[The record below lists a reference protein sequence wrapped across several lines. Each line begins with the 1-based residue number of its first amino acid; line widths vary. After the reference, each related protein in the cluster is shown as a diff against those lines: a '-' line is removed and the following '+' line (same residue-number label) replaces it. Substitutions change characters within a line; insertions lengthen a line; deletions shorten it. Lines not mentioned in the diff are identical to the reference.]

1 MRYSSLK
8 TAARHIFLGAILL
21 IGPLTGQSV
30 ANTATAP
37 SMLSAYTGDLSF
49 DILRNDK
56 PVGSHS
62 VTFEPNG
69 DTVTVRTKSKIE
81 IDFLVFTAYRF
92 TYTSE
97 SRWASDKMISL
108 SARTDD
114 DGEVTTVEAAKDG
127 TVLRVSGSGGAYE
140 TTPPIFPTD
149 HWHKGV
155 IGSTE
160 VLNTITGRIADVK
173 IVDKG
178 WSRVELPD
186 GPVTARHYAYT
197 GDLLTEVWY
206 DGRGRWVAMRF
217 KARDGS
223 TIRYVCSSCG
233 QAPSLST
240 K

>member
-1 MRYSSLK
+1 MRTSTLK
-8 TAARHIFLGAILL
+8 TAAHRAFLGAILL
-21 IGPLTGQSV
+21 LGPFAGHS
-30 ANTATAP
+30 AASTATAATMP
-37 SMLSAYTGDLSF
+37 NAYTGDLRF

-56 PVGSHS
+56 PVGSHR
-62 VTFEPNG
+62 VTFVPNG
-69 DTVTVRTKSKIE
+69 TAITVRTKSKIE

-92 TYTSE
+92 VYTSE
-97 SRWASDKMISL
+97 SLWVGDEMKSL
-108 SARTDD
+108 AARTDD
-114 DGEVTTVEAAKDG
+114 DGAVTTVNATKEGAA
-127 TVLRVSGSGGAYE
+127 LRVSGSGGDYE

-155 IGSTE
+155 VGSTK
-160 VLNTITGRIADVK
+160 VLNTITGQIADVK

-178 WSRVELPD
+178 WSRLELPD

-223 TIRYVCSSCG
+223 TVRYVCGNCG

>member
-1 MRYSSLK
+1 MRYSTLK
-8 TAARHIFLGAILL
+8 TVTRGAVLGAVLL
-21 IGPLTGQSV
+21 VGPLTGQSA
-30 ANTATAP
+30 ANTAAAP
-37 SMLSAYTGDLSF
+37 SLPTAYTGDLSF

-56 PVGSHS
+56 PVGNHS

-69 DTVTVRTKSKIE
+69 DTMTVRTKSKIE

-97 SRWASDKMISL
+97 SRWIGDEMVSL
-108 SARTDD
+108 KARTDD
-114 DGEVTTVEAAKDG
+114 DGEVTTVDATKDG
-127 TVLRVSGSGGAYE
+127 GTLRVSGSAGDFDAAS
-140 TTPPIFPTD
+140 PIFPTD

-178 WSRVELPD
+178 WSRLELPD

-223 TIRYVCSSCG
+223 TIRYVCGNCG
-233 QAPSLST
+233 QSPSLST

>member
-1 MRYSSLK
+1 VRHSTLK
-8 TAARHIFLGAILL
+8 TAARGAFLGAVLL
-21 IGPLTGQSV
+21 FGPFAGQS
-30 ANTATAP
+30 AASTAASTMP
-37 SMLSAYTGDLSF
+37 NAYTGDLRF

-69 DTVTVRTKSKIE
+69 DAITVRTKSKIE
-81 IDFLVFTAYRF
+81 IDFLIFTAYRF
-92 TYTSE
+92 VYTSE
-97 SRWASDKMISL
+97 SRWSGDEMISL
-108 SARTDD
+108 AARTDD
-114 DGEVTTVEAAKDG
+114 DGDVTTVNASKDG
-127 TVLRVSGSGGAYE
+127 TALRVSGSGGDYE
-140 TTPPIFPTD
+140 TTPTIFPTD

-155 IGSTE
+155 IDSTK

-178 WSRVELPD
+178 WSRLELPD

-223 TIRYVCSSCG
+223 TIRYVCGNCG